1 MSQEEIVNTSD
12 KIKKGVDILKRSG
25 VIAFPTDTVYG
36 LGAGIFSESAVKRLF
51 RIKKRPYGMAL
62 PVLVADVTQMKQVST
77 KLPMLACRL
86 VERFLPGA
94 LTLILP
100 KSKEVP
106 DIVTGGG
113 KTVAVRIPDH
123 PVPIAL
129 IKGLGEPI
137 IGTSANRSGDR
148 SSTTALEVK
157 ESLGD
162 SVDYIIDGGESSGVK
177 ESTIVDF
184 SGDKPKLV
192 REGAISRSEIELICG
207 LE

>member
-1 MSQEEIVNTSD
+1 MPQEENVNLSSQ
-12 KIKKGVDILKRSG
+12 IKKGVAILKKGG

-51 RIKKRPYGMAL
+51 HIKGRPYDMAL
-62 PVLVADVTQMKQVST
+62 PVLVEDVAQMKQIST
-77 KLPMLACRL
+77 KLPALACRL

-100 KSKEVP
+100 KSEEVP

-113 KTVAVRIPDH
+113 ETVAVRIPDH
-123 PVPIAL
+123 SIPIAL

-137 IGTSANRSGDR
+137 IGTSANRSGEK

-157 ESLGD
+157 ASLGD
-162 SVDYIIDGGESSGVK
+162 SIDFIIDGGKSPGAK

-192 REGAISRSEIELICG
+192 REGAIPRSEIELICG